1 MDPES
6 QSERTSSA
14 MSAASSVSASASS
27 AASATSAVSEAEAEP
42 ETVLVRVPADPDY
55 LAVIRS
61 ASAHVA
67 TKLGLTLSEVAD
79 LRLAVDEASG
89 LLLRNTVGDRRDP
102 GAGDLECRFVLEPSV
117 LRVVLSR
124 QAQGVA
130 RPEDDDFGW
139 TILTALVDDIIWR
152 VDGSTVHVE
161 IVKRRTAGS

>member
-6 QSERTSSA
+6 QTERTS
-14 MSAASSVSASASS
+14 
-27 AASATSAVSEAEAEP
+27 SAVSEAEAEP

-67 TKLGLTLSEVAD
+67 TKFGCTLSEVAD

-89 LLLRNTVGDRRDP
+89 LLLRHTVGDRRDP

-117 LRVVLSR
+117 LRVILSR
-124 QAQGVA
+124 QAQDVA
-130 RPEDDDFGW
+130 RPADDDFGW
-139 TILTALVDDIIWR
+139 TILSALVDDIVWH
-152 VDGSTVHVE
+152 VDGPTVHVE